1 MNDYKRL
8 QLIPGSYGARVQSTD
23 GEAARAAAER
33 YERAHP
39 RAIGVRAVLAG
50 AYQGY
55 GRNMGPRPDRATLTH
70 AVALDAFGE
79 EVGALCLGVRFENLC
94 DLAESGP
101 PTCPTCA
108 RRAAK

>member
-8 QLIPGSYGARVQSTD
+8 QLIPGSYGASVQSTD

-39 RAIGVRAVLAG
+39 RAIGVRGVLAG
-50 AYQGY
+50 AYR
-55 GRNMGPRPDRATLTH
+55 GRSFERFGGLTH
-70 AVALDAFGE
+70 AVALDWR
-79 EVGALCLGVRFENLC
+79 GAETHVLCKIPFDNLC
-94 DLAESGP
+94 DLAESGA
-101 PTCPTCA
+101 PTCPACA

>member
-8 QLIPGSYGARVQSTD
+8 QLIPGSYGARAQSTD

-39 RAIGVRAVLAG
+39 RAIGVRGVLAG
-50 AYQGY
+50 AYRAGYSPPAQG
-55 GRNMGPRPDRATLTH
+55 RRALLTH

-94 DLAESGP
+94 DRAESGP